1 MANKI
6 EYMKFAVD
14 YTLIEQFLRDTSV
27 RMTVSVDSMT
37 YGFNTYKWFMFEFY
51 LGLDDD
57 NIPAVYMNIVEKGVK
72 GNALLNKYLVKP
84 TVDFLNEVNKFIER
98 LKDEY

>member
-6 EYMKFAVD
+6 EYMKFASD
-14 YTLIEQFLRDTSV
+14 YKLIEQFLMKTSGH
-27 RMTVSVDSMT
+27 MTVNVDSIA
-37 YGFNTYKWFMFEFY
+37 YGFNTYRWIMFEFY

-57 NIPAVYMNIVEKGVK
+57 NIPAVYMNIVENTVK
-72 GNALLNKYLVKP
+72 GKALLNKYLVKP
-84 TVDFLNEVNKFIER
+84 TIDFLNEVNKFIER

>member
-6 EYMKFAVD
+6 EYMKFASD
-14 YTLIEQFLRDTSV
+14 YKLIEQFLRDTSG

>member
-6 EYMKFAVD
+6 EYMKFASD
-14 YTLIEQFLRDTSV
+14 YKLIEQFLRDTSGH
-27 RMTVSVDSMT
+27 MTVGVDSIA
-37 YGFNTYKWFMFEFY
+37 YGFNTYRWIMFEFC

-57 NIPAVYMNIVEKGVK
+57 NIPAVYMNVVENTVK
-72 GNALLNKYLVKP
+72 GKALLNKYLVKP